1 MLPHGSP
8 HPTELSIRGFGP
20 RFLSPWPLQPRAP
33 DGAGP
38 FFMKL
43 RDPTAALQR
52 PPSMMRLPGIP
63 ACGNR
68 SESATRKAAKDLWSD
83 QPVHQCFESVRF
95 FVEGCPTSSCIMGQM
110 PLAHRRNRRVL
121 VPCFPHPKAV
131 RLQRSGCFNYV
142 THKHLNFNHKMSDS
156 RCKSGYFTTKMG
168 VKTVPSPATAL
179 RL

>member
-1 MLPHGSP
+1 MRFSAAEIGDDNKKMPANGWIQVPKWSSFVPMLPHGSP

-95 FVEGCPTSSCIMGQM
+95 FCWGVSHKQLHHGSDASCTSPQ
-110 PLAHRRNRRVL
+110 
-121 VPCFPHPKAV
+121 
-131 RLQRSGCFNYV
+131 Q
-142 THKHLNFNHKMSDS
+142 
-156 RCKSGYFTTKMG
+156 KS
-168 VKTVPSPATAL
+168 PSPLFSAPKSSSPPTFGML
-179 RL
+179 